1 MVLAAEDDAH
11 VAGFDMRTYLKSA
24 ASAYTL
30 SHRVRWGGEAVA
42 RDSSV
47 RRNIVTGIAVLVLIV
62 IALYFVLGSRGCG
75 PSVSSLEEEGDIPGL
90 IAMLQG
96 DDPTRAGDA
105 AASLG
110 ELADPAS
117 VEPLIEII
125 EADPFSPAAGYAVE
139 VLTTIGDKRAVP
151 AIISVLE
158 TTPSASEK
166 SRVERYEQPAAIE
179 ALGTFADPRAAEP
192 IVNWVKENGPPLY
205 VSGDEK
211 AVVDEALLAIG
222 AGSVDPLIALAA
234 DDQAPGSVRNWAV
247 GLLGDIGDPAAASA
261 LVELLAGAEVVRDA
275 VLVSLAKLG
284 TGAVDALLMGL
295 KSADWVVVSYSA
307 KALGQIGDRGAE
319 GGLLTLMT
327 SNVEETGASNARLS
341 ASVALALINKDD
353 PAKLVEWLAAKE
365 TVYIYYGLIHLGI
378 PETET
383 PLLEAFD
390 RQANKVMAEHFLNSG
405 NSALSGAAKKWAEA
419 NGFDV
424 MTFSNLPAGETGWGS
439 LAGE

>member
-1 MVLAAEDDAH
+1 M
-11 VAGFDMRTYLKSA
+11 
-24 ASAYTL
+24 
-30 SHRVRWGGEAVA
+30 A

-75 PSVSSLEEEGDIPGL
+75 PGVSSMQEEGDIPGL
-90 IAMLQG
+90 VAILQG
-96 DDPTRAGDA
+96 DDLTRAGDA
-105 AASLG
+105 ATSLR

-117 VEPLIEII
+117 VEPLTEII
-125 EADPFSPAAGYAVE
+125 EADPFSPAAGHAVE
-139 VLTTIGDKRAVP
+139 VLTAIGDKRAVP
-151 AIISVLE
+151 AIISILE
-158 TTPSASEK
+158 TAPSASER

-179 ALGTFADPRAAEP
+179 ALGKFADPRAAES
-192 IVNWVKENGPPLY
+192 IVNWVKENEPPLY

-222 AGSVDPLIALAA
+222 AGSVEPLIALAA
-234 DDQAPGSVRNWAV
+234 DDKASGSTRKWAV
-247 GLLGDIGDPAAASA
+247 GLLGDVGDPAAASA

-284 TGAVDALLMGL
+284 SGAMDALLAGL

-319 GGLLTLMT
+319 AGLLALMT
-327 SNVEETGASNARLS
+327 TDVEATGAPNARLS
-341 ASVALALINKDD
+341 ASDALALINKDD
-353 PAKLVEWLAAKE
+353 PAKLVEWLGAEE
-365 TVYIYYGLIHLGI
+365 TVSIYYGLIHLGI

-383 PLLEAFD
+383 SLLEAFD
-390 RQANKVMAEHFLNSG
+390 RHANKVMAEHFLNSG
-405 NSALSGAAKKWAEA
+405 NTALSGAAKKWAEA

-424 MTFSNLPAGETGWGS
+424 MTFSNLPAGQAGWGS
-439 LAGE
+439 LGDD

>member
-1 MVLAAEDDAH
+1 M
-11 VAGFDMRTYLKSA
+11 
-24 ASAYTL
+24 
-30 SHRVRWGGEAVA
+30 
-42 RDSSV
+42 
-47 RRNIVTGIAVLVLIV
+47 LVLIV
-62 IALYFVLGSRGCG
+62 IALYFVLGSGGCG
-75 PSVSSLEEEGDIPGL
+75 PGVSSMQEEGDIAGL
-90 IAMLQG
+90 IAMIQG

-105 AASLG
+105 ATSLQ

-117 VEPLIEII
+117 VEPLIAII

-139 VLTTIGDKRAVP
+139 VLATIGDKRAVP

-179 ALGTFADPRAAEP
+179 ALGTFADPQAAEP
-192 IVNWVKENGPPLY
+192 IVDWVKENGPPLY

-234 DDQAPGSVRNWAV
+234 DDDASGSARKWAV

-261 LVELLAGAEVVRDA
+261 LLELLDTLVVRDT
-275 VLVSLAKLG
+275 VLASLAKLG
-284 TGAVDALLMGL
+284 SGAVDALLTGL

-307 KALGQIGDRGAE
+307 KALGQIGDKGAE
-319 GGLLTLMT
+319 AGLLTLMT
-327 SNVEETGASNARLS
+327 SNIEETGASNARLS
-341 ASVALALINKDD
+341 ASDALALINKDD
-353 PAKLVEWLAAKE
+353 LAKLVEWLAAKE
-365 TVYIYYGLIHLGI
+365 TVLIYYGLIHLGI

-390 RQANKVMAEHFLNSG
+390 RQASKVMAEHFLNSG
-405 NSALSGAAKKWAEA
+405 NTALSGAAKKWAEA